1 MDLKLSSSESS
12 DSDADKVCSNML
24 KDGDDLP
31 KSNVRLRLPKP
42 VGVDVKTGKKVKTN
56 NLYIYRVMLVLSKV
70 MVHYG

>member
-1 MDLKLSSSESS
+1 
-12 DSDADKVCSNML
+12 ML

-31 KSNVRLRLPKP
+31 KSNVHLRLPKP